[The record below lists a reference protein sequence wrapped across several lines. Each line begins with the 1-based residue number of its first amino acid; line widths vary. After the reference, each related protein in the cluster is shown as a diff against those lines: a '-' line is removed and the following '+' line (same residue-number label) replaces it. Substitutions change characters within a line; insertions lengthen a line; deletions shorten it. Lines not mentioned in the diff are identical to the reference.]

1 MPDLLPFKD
10 EDYPGIL
17 NLTRESMGPI
27 LRESLD
33 IEFNEDLF
41 RHMLADEETTT
52 LVMHDGDAMVG
63 YVAFYPA
70 DDHMFIN
77 WLVVHPNYR
86 NCGFATMLLDEVG
99 RAAAKSGLRALR
111 ICLQENNRPAIAL
124 CEAVGFQ
131 RLSAEPVGLIME
143 KKVVAER
150 GD

>member
-1 MPDLLPFKD
+1 MPDLLPFKE

-17 NLTRESMGPI
+17 DLTRASMGPI

-41 RHMLADEETTT
+41 RHMLADEETVT
-52 LVMHDGDAMVG
+52 LVMHDGDAMIG

-77 WLVVHPNYR
+77 WLVVHPDYR

-99 RAAAKSGLRALR
+99 RAAAQSGLRALR
-111 ICLQENNRPAIAL
+111 ICLQENNRPAVAL
-124 CEAVGFQ
+124 CEAVGF
-131 RLSAEPVGLIME
+131 RHLSHEPVGLIME
-143 KKVVAER
+143 KEVVVER